1 MSDEESE
8 CGLTEKRMSNSSIP
22 FISIWQPTL
31 KDEPDTCQKSISM
44 LSAEFNLNG
53 PTTPTSEGRMTTN
66 VDVILNEEDRQPTS
80 DMAKLLMFHH
90 RYGHIPFP
98 SLQELAPKAPL
109 PNQLTTCS
117 ITTCADFL
125 YTQATRC

>member
-1 MSDEESE
+1 
-8 CGLTEKRMSNSSIP
+8 
-22 FISIWQPTL
+22 
-31 KDEPDTCQKSISM
+31 M

-90 RYGHIPFP
+90 RYGHTQTAGNGSARP
-98 SLQELAPKAPL
+98 AT
-109 PNQLTTCS
+109 PNN
-117 ITTCADFL
+117 
-125 YTQATRC
+125 